1 MKECN
6 SHKSHFFNRIFC
18 DKLWW
23 LPRLPRLACCALYYL
38 SRFVS
43 ISSHALMITSS
54 TSTFAFINLY
64 HLSCSVT
71 ISLPLFSL
79 FLFVRLFS
87 CSIPTLCLPFISVR
101 RCHFL
106 FNIVYGND
114 RNKIIATACNSKEKL
129 FDVYLSLSLSLLLH
143 QTFFLF
149 TSVTRCDKFSS
160 TGQTF

>member
-1 MKECN
+1 MK
-6 SHKSHFFNRIFC
+6 SSQH
-18 DKLWW
+18 
-23 LPRLPRLACCALYYL
+23 L
-38 SRFVS
+38 SRIVS